1 LPTPQLLIVP
11 SRYESLSIVL
21 LEAWNRGIRALVNAP
36 CRVLDG
42 QVRRANGGL
51 TYRSVG
57 EFREALDF
65 QLTHDDSRKAFGR
78 QGPAYVERGYRWP
91 IVMDRVERLLDTVR
105 RDAPRT

>member
-1 LPTPQLLIVP
+1 MV
-11 SRYESLSIVL
+11 
-21 LEAWNRGIRALVNAP
+21 
-36 CRVLDG
+36 DG

-51 TYRSVG
+51 TDRSVG
-57 EFREALDF
+57 EFRAALDF

-78 QGPAYVERGYRWP
+78 QGLPYVERGWP